1 MPWFGYPH
9 AVTSR
14 NAIGWLCK
22 EGSEVD
28 QSAALECNLHAMTLH
43 LALAAIVLAGNSQVG
58 PTTKPGD
65 AIGKPPEKLG
75 HDGFYT
81 KHATFKG
88 LPILASKN
96 VDDKALHK
104 LVYGIGRMLEKVPE
118 AWIEAFVASGSLFAI
133 IGKNEGQT
141 DLPQYRH
148 LKNDPN
154 TDWDK
159 RARGLG
165 GRTTSAG
172 EENILELD
180 GDRYRGESIWLHEF
194 AHTLSSQMFARVD
207 PEHRRELRAA
217 YDKAMAAGLW
227 KNTYAATNSAEYWAE
242 GVQCY
247 FDTNRS
253 ASPPDGVHNE
263 ICNREQLKE
272 YDPALFELIE
282 RSFGGNP
289 WRYEGKYNTSR
300 KQG

>member
-1 MPWFGYPH
+1 
-9 AVTSR
+9 
-14 NAIGWLCK
+14 
-22 EGSEVD
+22 
-28 QSAALECNLHAMTLH
+28 MTLH
-43 LALAAIVLAGNSQVG
+43 LALAAIVLAGHAQVG
-58 PTTKPGD
+58 PTTLPGD
-65 AIGKPPEKLG
+65 AIGKPPAKLA

-81 KHATFKG
+81 KYATFNG
-88 LPILASKN
+88 LPILASDK

-118 AWIEAFVASGSLFAI
+118 AWVKTLVDSGSFFAI
-133 IGKNEGQT
+133 IGKSEGQT

-207 PEHRRELRAA
+207 PNHRRELKAA

-253 ASPPDGVHNE
+253 ASPPNGVHNE
-263 ICNREQLKE
+263 ICSREQLKE
-272 YDPALFELIE
+272 YDPALFALID

-289 WRYEGKYNTSR
+289 WRYEGKYNTGR